1 MKKKDWKRLKKQAGL
16 SAAMSKAFVC
26 AFLSV
31 VLLTGCGASGSAVT
45 DMKAENYSSYDYST
59 DTEVAEEYI
68 SEGNYSGAE
77 GGNYDETSAGQL
89 LSDRKLIR
97 NVNMDVETREYDL
110 LMSTLERQVTEL
122 GGYVENM
129 NSYNGSIYSG
139 RKSTRS
145 ADLTIRIPQNKLD
158 GFINAVSDVAN
169 VVRKSENVSDV
180 TLTYVDLESNRDAL
194 KIEQT
199 RLLELLEQA
208 SSLEDILT
216 IEDRLTTVRYRLESM
231 ESQLRTMDNQVNYST
246 VYLSISEVEE
256 LTPVE
261 EQTFLDKISEGF
273 MDSLKDVAEDAV
285 DLIIWFIVNIPH
297 LIIWGAVIAIVVVLI
312 RRRKKKKLSKNLKE
326 TASAEN
332 KADGKQD

>member
-1 MKKKDWKRLKKQAGL
+1 MKRKDRKSLKRQTGFSCGVGRML
-16 SAAMSKAFVC
+16 VC
-26 AFLSV
+26 VLLSV
-31 VLLTGCGASGSAVT
+31 ILLTGCGASGNSAT
-45 DMKAENYSSYDYST
+45 DRKAESYSSYDYST
-59 DTEVAEEYI
+59 DAAVTEEYI
-68 SEGNYSGAE
+68 SEGNYSGGE
-77 GGNYDETSAGQL
+77 GGNYEDTSAGQL

-145 ADLTIRIPQNKLD
+145 AELTIRIPQNKLD
-158 GFINAVSDVAN
+158 GFINAVSDAAN

-246 VYLSISEVEE
+246 VYLNISEVEE

-261 EQTFLDKISEGF
+261 EQTFLDEISEGF
-273 MDSLKDVAEDAV
+273 MDSLKDVAEDAI

-312 RRRKKKKLSKNLKE
+312 RRRKKKKLAKKVKE
-326 TASAEN
+326 TATAEN
-332 KADGKQD
+332 KADEK